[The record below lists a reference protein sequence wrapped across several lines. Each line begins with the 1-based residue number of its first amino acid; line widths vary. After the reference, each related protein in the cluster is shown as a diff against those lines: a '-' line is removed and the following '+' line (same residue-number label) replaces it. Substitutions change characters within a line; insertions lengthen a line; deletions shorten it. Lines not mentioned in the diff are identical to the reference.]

1 MTLRILRI
9 FPIAALMVLFAVGTF
24 YAQEH
29 AEHNAKHANAKSDV
43 PEIFCS
49 HMGTGQ
55 LCPGNADMFKLSGA
69 KKQAYLEALDSYHK
83 AVAAASKQ
91 FAADA
96 RAKAG
101 PRTGH
106 GTGPHSRS
114 SIDAPPA
121 RLCRGTAL
129 LCPRRASPASSS
141 SDASQKPP
149 IPGAQTQV
157 GGCEEFQ

>member
-1 MTLRILRI
+1 MKLRNLRALA
-9 FPIAALMVLFAVGTF
+9 PIAVTAILAVGTF

-29 AEHNAKHANAKSDV
+29 ADHTAKQTHAKSDA

-49 HMGTGQ
+49 HLGTGQ

-69 KKQAYLEALDSYHK
+69 KRQAYLEALNSYNK

-101 PRTGH
+101 L
-106 GTGPHSRS
+106 SEVEL
-114 SIDAPPA
+114 A
-121 RLCRGTAL
+121 
-129 LCPRRASPASSS
+129 
-141 SDASQKPP
+141 
-149 IPGAQTQV
+149 
-157 GGCEEFQ
+157 

>member
-9 FPIAALMVLFAVGTF
+9 FPIAALMVLLAVGTL

-69 KKQAYLEALDSYHK
+69 KKQAYLEALNSYNK

-101 PRTGH
+101 LSEVEH
-106 GTGPHSRS
+106 
-114 SIDAPPA
+114 
-121 RLCRGTAL
+121 AL
-129 LCPRRASPASSS
+129 LESWFAEGLNPEINKILATKS
-141 SDASQKPP
+141 KK
-149 IPGAQTQV
+149 
-157 GGCEEFQ
+157 

>member
-1 MTLRILRI
+1 MKYRKLRNPRAVAL
-9 FPIAALMVLFAVGTF
+9 IAPLALSAVGTF

-29 AEHNAKHANAKSDV
+29 ADHNAKHANAKSDV

-49 HMGTGQ
+49 HLGTGQ

-69 KKQAYLEALDSYHK
+69 KKQAYLEALNSYNK

-101 PRTGH
+101 L
-106 GTGPHSRS
+106 SEVE
-114 SIDAPPA
+114 
-121 RLCRGTAL
+121 LAL
-129 LCPRRASPASSS
+129 LESWFAEGLNP
-141 SDASQKPP
+141 
-149 IPGAQTQV
+149 
-157 GGCEEFQ
+157 